1 MLQGTPEGWFS
12 DFLVMN
18 DMGPPNSNGC
28 NLAFP
33 PDDVIFGHS
42 EVMRPL
48 RQMVEQVAPAQLP
61 VLIYG
66 ETGTGKEVL
75 ANYVHRRSPRKDRP
89 FVKIS
94 CAAIPAS
101 LLEAELL
108 GYEQGAF
115 TGAYWTKPGLVE
127 SADTGTL
134 LLDDIA
140 ELDVTTQAKLLQLLQ
155 DGTFTRIGGRQE
167 RKVDA
172 RIICITGRNL
182 QDDTAQGRFRS
193 DLFHRVNG
201 TSFRVPELRERSE
214 DIPSIADYLIEL
226 FNETFGTRAWPLSPA
241 MYRRLQLYRWPGNI
255 RELENVL
262 RRYVVLGSPDAI
274 AEDIARRSFAFPPT
288 ELPMHRSL
296 PLKARTQQLVREV
309 ETQAILRVLQLNN
322 WNRRKSA
329 QMLNISYRALLYKI
343 RSAGISEYC
352 PPKRAKLI
360 HPITQ

>member
-1 MLQGTPEGWFS
+1 
-12 DFLVMN
+12 MN
-18 DMGPPNSNGC
+18 NKGPANSNGC
-28 NLAFP
+28 NLAVP
-33 PDDVIFGHS
+33 PDNVIFGHS

-48 RQMVEQVAPAQLP
+48 LQMVEQVAAVQLP

-75 ANYVHRRSPRKDRP
+75 AVSIHRRSVRKDKP

-101 LLEAELL
+101 LLEAELF
-108 GYEQGAF
+108 GYEKGAF

-155 DGTFTRIGGRQE
+155 DGTFTRLGGQQE
-167 RKVDA
+167 QKVDA

-182 QDDTAQGRFRS
+182 QDDITQGRFRL
-193 DLFHRVNG
+193 DLFHRING

-214 DIPSIADYLIEL
+214 DIPAIADYLIEL
-226 FNETFGTRAWPLSPA
+226 FNGTFGTRAWPLSPA
-241 MYRRLQLYRWPGNI
+241 MHRRLQQYRWPGNI

-274 AEDIARRSFAFPPT
+274 AEDIARRSFAFTPT
-288 ELPMHRSL
+288 ELPMHRNL

-329 QMLNISYRALLYKI
+329 QVLNISYRALLYKI
-343 RSAGISEYC
+343 RTAGIGEYC
-352 PPKRAKLI
+352 PPKRAN
-360 HPITQ
+360 

>member
-1 MLQGTPEGWFS
+1 
-12 DFLVMN
+12 MN
-18 DMGPPNSNGC
+18 DMGPLNSNGC
-28 NLAFP
+28 NSAVP

-155 DGTFTRIGGRQE
+155 DGTFTRIGGQQE
-167 RKVDA
+167 R
-172 RIICITGRNL
+172 
-182 QDDTAQGRFRS
+182 
-193 DLFHRVNG
+193 
-201 TSFRVPELRERSE
+201 
-214 DIPSIADYLIEL
+214 
-226 FNETFGTRAWPLSPA
+226 
-241 MYRRLQLYRWPGNI
+241 
-255 RELENVL
+255 
-262 RRYVVLGSPDAI
+262 
-274 AEDIARRSFAFPPT
+274 
-288 ELPMHRSL
+288 
-296 PLKARTQQLVREV
+296 
-309 ETQAILRVLQLNN
+309 
-322 WNRRKSA
+322 
-329 QMLNISYRALLYKI
+329 
-343 RSAGISEYC
+343 
-352 PPKRAKLI
+352 
-360 HPITQ
+360 